1 MQNVQDGENMVYKT
15 KRDVPVTLMIAFLIL
30 LIQADAIVP
39 FVLGNMRV
47 SGWIIFTLLT
57 LLNVLIIWSF
67 IDLKYVLREHD
78 LIIKAGLIKH
88 QIPYEKIDKVVE
100 KKKLWSGFRLIGSRH
115 TITIYYLGGWGHAVI
130 SPQDTEEFILML
142 KEKNSNITILT
153 KSN

>member
-1 MQNVQDGENMVYKT
+1 MVYQT
-15 KRDVPVTLMIAFLIL
+15 KRDVPVTLMIVFLIL

-39 FVLGNMRV
+39 FVLGNMSV

-67 IDLKYVLREHD
+67 IDLRYLLKEHH

-88 QIPYEKIDKVVE
+88 QIPYEKIERVVQ

-115 TITIYYLGGWGHAVI
+115 AITVYYQGGWGHAVI
-130 SPQDTEEFILML
+130 SPRHTEEFIHKL
-142 KEKNSNITILT
+142 KEKNSNITIHT

>member
-15 KRDVPVTLMIAFLIL
+15 KRDIPVTLMIVFLIL

-39 FVLGNMRV
+39 FVLGNVRV
-47 SGWIIFTLLT
+47 SGWIIFALLT

-67 IDLKYVLREHD
+67 IDLKYILKEHH

-88 QIPYEKIDKVVE
+88 QIPYEKIEKVVQ

-115 TITIYYLGGWGHAVI
+115 AITIYYQGGWGHAVI
-130 SPQDTEEFILML
+130 SPQNTEEFIHKL
-142 KEKNSNITILT
+142 KEKNSNITT
-153 KSN
+153 FSKSN

>member
-1 MQNVQDGENMVYKT
+1 MVYKT
-15 KRDVPVTLMIAFLIL
+15 KRDVPVTLMIVFLIL

-67 IDLKYVLREHD
+67 IDLKYVLREHH

-130 SPQDTEEFILML
+130 SPQDTEEFMHML
-142 KEKNSNITILT
+142 KEKNSNITMLT

>member
-1 MQNVQDGENMVYKT
+1 MVYKT
-15 KRDVPVTLMIAFLIL
+15 KRDIPVTLMIVFLIL

-39 FVLGNMRV
+39 YVLGNVRV
-47 SGWIIFTLLT
+47 SGWIIFALLT

-67 IDLKYVLREHD
+67 IDLKYVLKEHH

-88 QIPYEKIDKVVE
+88 QIPYGKIEKVVQ

-115 TITIYYLGGWGHAVI
+115 AITIYYQGGWGHAVI
-130 SPQDTEEFILML
+130 SPQNTEEFIHKL
-142 KEKNSNITILT
+142 KEKNSNIIIFS

>member
-67 IDLKYVLREHD
+67 IDLKYVLKEHD

>member
-1 MQNVQDGENMVYKT
+1 MVFKT
-15 KRDVPVTLMIAFLIL
+15 KRDIPVTLMIVFLIL

-39 FVLGNMRV
+39 FVLGNVRV
-47 SGWIIFTLLT
+47 SGWIIFALLT

-67 IDLKYVLREHD
+67 IDLKYVLKEHH

-88 QIPYEKIDKVVE
+88 QIPYGKIEKVVQ

-115 TITIYYLGGWGHAVI
+115 AITIYYQGGWGHAVI
-130 SPQDTEEFILML
+130 SPQNTEEFIHKLE
-142 KEKNSNITILT
+142 EKNSNIIIFS

>member
-1 MQNVQDGENMVYKT
+1 MVYKT
-15 KRDVPVTLMIAFLIL
+15 KRDIPVTLMIVFLIL

-39 FVLGNMRV
+39 FVLGNVRV
-47 SGWIIFTLLT
+47 SGWIIFALLT

-67 IDLKYVLREHD
+67 IDLKYVLKEHH

-88 QIPYEKIDKVVE
+88 QIPYGKIEKVVQ

-115 TITIYYLGGWGHAVI
+115 AITIYYQGGWGHAVI
-130 SPQDTEEFILML
+130 SPQNTEEFIHKLE
-142 KEKNSNITILT
+142 EKNSNIIILS

>member
-1 MQNVQDGENMVYKT
+1 MVYKT
-15 KRDVPVTLMIAFLIL
+15 KRDIPVTLMIVFLIL

-39 FVLGNMRV
+39 FVLGNVRV
-47 SGWIIFTLLT
+47 LGWIIFALLT

-67 IDLKYVLREHD
+67 IDLKYVLKEHH

-88 QIPYEKIDKVVE
+88 QIPYGKIEKVVQ

-115 TITIYYLGGWGHAVI
+115 AITIYYQGGWGHAVI
-130 SPQDTEEFILML
+130 SPQNTEEFIHKLE
-142 KEKNSNITILT
+142 EKNSNIIIFS

>member
-1 MQNVQDGENMVYKT
+1 MVYKT

>member
-1 MQNVQDGENMVYKT
+1 MVYKT

-67 IDLKYVLREHD
+67 IDLKYVLKEHD